1 MAWNSYHLL
10 LNAEETKIMRIHLI
24 IAVVLGVLL
33 VTSCGD
39 QIWCGND
46 GCAGKEMHDPR
57 SR

>member
-1 MAWNSYHLL
+1 
-10 LNAEETKIMRIHLI
+10 MRIHLI

-39 QIWCGND
+39 QIWCGDD